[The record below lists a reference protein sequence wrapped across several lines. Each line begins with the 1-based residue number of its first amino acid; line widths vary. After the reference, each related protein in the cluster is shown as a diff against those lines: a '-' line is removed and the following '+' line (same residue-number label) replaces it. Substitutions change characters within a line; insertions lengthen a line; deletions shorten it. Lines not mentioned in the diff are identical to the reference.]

1 MKASLEYYLFLLSF
15 VQTCVHDVNLTDA
28 LKDTI
33 FNKNQEQTKSD
44 LIIIYPKARF
54 KRSLRNAKTGSTH
67 DLHIQFNHESE
78 EFAIYLRKNEHLV
91 TSGTVVE
98 WHYPNGTRQLSKLTD
113 LGRGQKQDT
122 SKEKTQKETKT
133 NPDDCLFIGEVI
145 QGGSEKDSEKQ
156 PFKSVAAIDVC
167 DGGYRGYLQ
176 IGKDGY
182 IIRPLKE
189 HEIYLHPKRR
199 KYNTSPENDK
209 ESQIGSESSTT
220 DANRYDMC
228 FCVFFFYF
236 RSILRNNIHSYK

>member
-1 MKASLEYYLFLLSF
+1 MKAYLKPYLFLLLF
-15 VQTCVHDVNLTDA
+15 LHTFIYDANLIDA
-28 LKDTI
+28 LNDKT
-33 FNKNQEQTKSD
+33 FNKQNDQTKSN

-98 WHYPNGTRQLSKLTD
+98 WHYPNGTKQLSKLTD
-113 LGRGQKQDT
+113 IGSNEKRNV
-122 SKEKTQKETKT
+122 KENEALNEASN

-145 QGGSEKDSEKQ
+145 QGGNGEKLNNEA
-156 PFKSVAAIDVC
+156 FKSVAAIDVC

-189 HEIYLHPKRR
+189 HEIYLQPKRR
-199 KYNTSPENDK
+199 NPKTDFIKDEHDYKHYKKT
-209 ESQIGSESSTT
+209 ESEKS
-220 DANRYDMC
+220 DHNRYGIFFILKC
-228 FCVFFFYF
+228 FNI
-236 RSILRNNIHSYK
+236 ILFIT